1 MTEPNAAP
9 PRHPTPPDASSG
21 QPPAHEPAPKP
32 LSLLQ
37 IVGSTIA
44 AAAGV
49 QSSRNRARDFESG
62 RPTHFITAGVV
73 FTVLFVVG
81 MVFVV
86 RAVLSAAGA

>member
-9 PRHPTPPDASSG
+9 SHPNSPPDTPTGQTPACESG
-21 QPPAHEPAPKP
+21 PRP

-49 QSSRNRARDFESG
+49 QSSRNRARDFQSG
-62 RPTHFITAGVV
+62 RPSHFIVAGIV

-86 RAVLSAAGA
+86 RAVLTAAGA